1 MSERKVLNKY
11 YPPDFDPSK
20 IPKLKRP
27 KDRQYVVRLMAPF
40 NMRCKTCGEYIYKGR
55 KFNARKETVQNELY
69 LGVPIFRF
77 YIKCTICLAEITFKT
92 DPENTDYIMEHGA
105 TRNFQA
111 EKLIEEEEKR
121 IQQKREEEELN
132 NPIKVLENRT
142 RDSRL
147 EMKVLENLQEL
158 KELNQRQARV
168 DFESMLQQSS
178 DLEKRRK
185 EQEQEEDERELQ
197 EMLEMARVKRL
208 RDSDSDLN
216 SDSDQEQENVK
227 KMLKRLKKA
236 RAYEKSTDILTAGTE
251 TYTKRVNVFGVKRKK
266 CEFYS
271 WGELKSLVSRKKPA
285 AIARAQQPVAGT
297 QTGIDAKPA
306 EGTATALSL
315 LQEYESSDSD

>member
-251 TYTKRVNVFGVKRKK
+251 TYTKMQNLQKEPPPRSACYKNMKAATLTSPVMVK
-266 CEFYS
+266 E
-271 WGELKSLVSRKKPA
+271 
-285 AIARAQQPVAGT
+285 T
-297 QTGIDAKPA
+297 
-306 EGTATALSL
+306 
-315 LQEYESSDSD
+315 SS